1 LSRVLEADFSPAA
14 ESAYSSNPSV
24 KDTMDKR
31 IRGRDSYQSGRKRPV
46 RKGVSSS
53 PPGKR
58 RLLITEKTHDDILK
72 MIQNWPL
79 DCDLSWGDLMELIGR
94 TYHGKWTRAAVAK
107 YPDLQ
112 DAFSHRSGEIR
123 KFKRD
128 QAKAGG
134 RRVAKTR
141 DDELAY
147 LKDQIGLLNREN
159 GDLKRRIAE
168 TDARLARWRHN
179 ALMHRMTVRQLD
191 TPLQENDRGRSDR

>member
-1 LSRVLEADFSPAA
+1 
-14 ESAYSSNPSV
+14 
-24 KDTMDKR
+24 MDKR
-31 IRGRDSYQSGRKRPV
+31 TRGWDSYRSVRKRPV

-58 RLLITEKTHDDILK
+58 RLLITKTSHDDILK

-79 DCDLSWGDLMELIGR
+79 DGNLSWGDLMELIGR

-107 YPDLQ
+107 HPKLQ
-112 DAFSHRSGEIR
+112 DAFRLRSGEIR

-128 QAKAGG
+128 QAKRPG
-134 RRVAKTR
+134 RRAPKTR
-141 DDELAY
+141 DEEMAY

-179 ALMHRMTVRQLD
+179 ALMHRMTVKQLD
-191 TPLQENDRGRSDR
+191 TPLQENDRGRSDRG

>member
-1 LSRVLEADFSPAA
+1 MGKVPKGWEFAHA
-14 ESAYSSNPSV
+14 
-24 KDTMDKR
+24 
-31 IRGRDSYQSGRKRPV
+31 GGRKRPV
-46 RKGVSSS
+46 RKGRPSS

-58 RLLITEKTHDDILK
+58 RLLVTEKTHDDILK

-79 DCDLSWGDLMELIGR
+79 DGDLSWDDLMELVGR

-107 YPDLQ
+107 HPELQ
-112 DAFSHRSGEIR
+112 DAFSLRSGELR

-128 QAKAGG
+128 QAKGAG
-134 RRVAKTR
+134 RRVPKTQ
-141 DDELAY
+141 DEEMAY

-191 TPLQENDRGRSDR
+191 TPLQENDRGRSDRR